1 MPNYTLAD
9 GETVK
14 NKLGAKSHAELESV
28 EVDFVKIRQL
38 EHLAAP
44 TIPRTFDAA
53 HLKAIQEVKWN
64 ALRPTAISEGH

>member
-1 MPNYTLAD
+1 MPNYTLPD

-14 NKLGAKSHAELESV
+14 NKVGARTHDELETR
-28 EVDFVKIRQL
+28 EVDFVRARQN
-38 EHLAAP
+38 EHLLNSR
-44 TIPRTFDAA
+44 IPRTFDAA